1 MTGPKRSSK
10 KPVSKRGG
18 AKSASQLSKIGPSRP
33 AGPQRDPR
41 TAEGRGGSK
50 ASDARQTARPT
61 ASGLGG
67 AGALPEKKRSG
78 KPATPRG
85 KGAPK
90 SPARPVNL
98 KAPAPDT
105 TFRDRDGELHTFAE
119 SNLKRVAARI
129 LSERR
134 KPWRYRP
141 FPFPLFTDKGQE
153 QTFYFDFYVYD
164 NMEMI
169 LKLILVSA
177 RESAELWDKIGRFK
191 RQYPMYS
198 YELWTPDKLAQ
209 LQQPHSRLSF

>member
-1 MTGPKRSSK
+1 M
-10 KPVSKRGG
+10 
-18 AKSASQLSKIGPSRP
+18 
-33 AGPQRDPR
+33 
-41 TAEGRGGSK
+41 
-50 ASDARQTARPT
+50 
-61 ASGLGG
+61 
-67 AGALPEKKRSG
+67 
-78 KPATPRG
+78 
-85 KGAPK
+85 
-90 SPARPVNL
+90 

-177 RESAELWDKIGRFK
+177 RESAEIWDKIGRFK